1 MKPIGGY
8 FELELNH
15 GREYHH
21 MPMRLNLGRAAFE
34 YILRAR
40 KVKKIFLPYYT
51 CDVMLQPINRLGLEL
66 EFYKIDENLEPLI
79 DYGKLKKNEYFLYT
93 NYFGLKN
100 HYIKKLA
107 KTGLNLIIDNAQAF
121 YSRPLKEVDTFY
133 SPRKFFGVPD
143 GAYLY
148 TNARLS
154 GRLKQDNSAGRFGH
168 LISRVENGAEA
179 AYSLFK
185 DNEQSL
191 NAQPLMLMSNITQ
204 RMLQNIDYKKVA
216 RIRRENYLY
225 LHQHLNKINRLKL
238 VLGSK
243 AVPMV
248 YPYMPDK
255 PGLREKLIRNK
266 IFVARY
272 WPNVLEWCDKNTP
285 EYIFAKNLFPLP
297 IDQRIEKIDLSKIL
311 NIVSY

>member
-1 MKPIGGY
+1 MKPVGGY

-21 MPMRLNLGRAAFE
+21 MAMRLNLGRAAFE

-93 NYFGLKN
+93 NYFGLKDR
-100 HYIKKLA
+100 YIKKLA
-107 KTGLNLIIDNAQAF
+107 KTGLNLIIDNSQAF
-121 YSRPLKEVDTFY
+121 YSRPVKGVDTFY

-148 TNARLS
+148 TNARLAD
-154 GRLKQDNSAGRFGH
+154 RLKQDNSAGRFGH
-168 LISRVENGAEA
+168 LIGRMENGAEA

-185 DNEQSL
+185 ANEQSL
-191 NAQPLMLMSNITQ
+191 NAQTLMLMSNITQ
-204 RMLQNIDYKKVA
+204 RMLQNIDYKKA
-216 RIRRENYLY
+216 AQIRRENYLY
-225 LHQHLNKINRLKL
+225 LHHYLNKTNRLKL

-248 YPYMPDK
+248 YPYSADT
-255 PGLREKLIRNK
+255 PGLREKLIINK

-285 EYIFAKNLFPLP
+285 EYNFAKNLLPLP
-297 IDQRIEKIDLSKIL
+297 IDQRIEKIDLGKIL
-311 NIVSY
+311 DIIAG

>member
-1 MKPIGGY
+1 M
-8 FELELNH
+8 ELNR
-15 GREYHH
+15 GEEYHKDAI
-21 MPMRLNLGRAAFE
+21 RLNTGHNAFE

-40 KVKKIFLPYYT
+40 KVKKVFLPYYT
-51 CDVMLQPINRLGLEL
+51 CDVMLQTVKRLALES

-93 NYFGLKN
+93 NYFGLKDR
-100 HYIKKLA
+100 YIKKLV

-148 TNARLS
+148 TNARLA

-168 LISRVENGAEA
+168 LIGRIENGVEK
-179 AYSLFK
+179 SFGMFK

-191 NAQPLMLMSNITQ
+191 NGQPLMLMSNITQ
-204 RMLQNIDYKKVA
+204 RLLQNIDYKKVA
-216 RIRRENYLY
+216 QIRRENYLY
-225 LHQHLNKINRLKL
+225 LHHYLNKTNRLKL
-238 VLGSK
+238 SLDK
-243 AVPMV
+243 EAVPMV
-248 YPYMPDK
+248 YPYFTDTQ
-255 PGLREKLIRNK
+255 GLREKLIKNK

-272 WPNVLEWCDKNTP
+272 WPNVLEWCERKSL
-285 EYIFAKNLFPLP
+285 EYRFANNLLALP
-297 IDQRIEKIDLSKIL
+297 VDQRYKKANLREISKLIGGYRHG
-311 NIVSY
+311 I

>member
-8 FELELNH
+8 FELELNPDS
-15 GREYHH
+15 EYHQAA
-21 MPMRLNLGRAAFE
+21 MRLNLGRAAFE

-40 KVKKIFLPYYT
+40 KVKKVFLPFYT
-51 CDVMLQPINRLGLEL
+51 CDVMLQTVKRLALES

-93 NYFGLKN
+93 NYFGLKDR
-100 HYIKKLA
+100 YIKKLV

-121 YSRPLKEVDTFY
+121 YSLPLKGVDTFY